1 MTTKDPAKADSAE
14 EATQAKAASS
24 PHPDDSRKPD
34 DPTDLAKPAWG
45 YVFKRTVSEFGK
57 DQCTDLAAALTY
69 YAVLAIFP
77 ALLALVSIL
86 GFFGQAEATTET
98 VLNVL
103 SNVSSQASET
113 VGPAIEQLAS
123 SETAGLTFVVGLL
136 GALWSA
142 SGFVNA
148 FSRAMNRIYE
158 VEEGRPF
165 WKLRPVMLAITVV
178 VLLLVVLMALLLVL
192 SGPVAEAIGGVIGL
206 GSTALTV
213 WNIAKWP
220 VMVFFAVLMVAVL
233 YYATPNLQQPKFKWV
248 SIGSLIAL
256 IVLALTTVAFSFYV
270 ANFGSYQQTY
280 GAIAGVIIFLLW
292 LWLANLSLLF
302 GAEFDAEL
310 ERGRELQ
317 AGIEAEETVQLP
329 PRDTKAAQKKR
340 DKQLE
345 LVDRGRELRQKYGRD
360 RDDRRSSRSKN

>member
-1 MTTKDPAKADSAE
+1 MSTKDPAKADSTE

-34 DPTDLAKPAWG
+34 SPTDIAKPAWG
-45 YVFKRTVSEFGK
+45 YVFKRTVSEFSK

-86 GFFGQAEATTET
+86 GFFGQAQATTDA
-98 VLNVL
+98 VLNIL
-103 SNVSSQASET
+103 SNIAPEAESTLEQ
-113 VGPAIEQLAS
+113 PIQQLAS
-123 SETAGLTFVVGLL
+123 SNTAGLTFVIGLL
-136 GALWSA
+136 GAIWSA
-142 SGFVNA
+142 SGFVGA
-148 FSRAMNRIYE
+148 FARAMNRMYE

-165 WKLRPVMLAITVV
+165 WKLRPVMLVITVV
-178 VLLLVVLMALLLVL
+178 VLLLIVLMALLLIL
-192 SGPVAEAIGGVIGL
+192 SGPVAEAVGNAIGL
-206 GSTALTV
+206 GSTALTI

-220 VMVFFAVLMVAVL
+220 VIVFFAVLMIAVL
-233 YYATPNLQQPKFKWV
+233 YYAAPNLKQPKFKWV
-248 SIGSLIAL
+248 SVGSIIAL
-256 IVLALTTVAFSFYV
+256 LVLALTTAAFSFYI
-270 ANFGSYQQTY
+270 ANFGNYQRTY

-292 LWLANLSLLF
+292 IWLANLSLLF

-329 PRDTKAAQKKR
+329 PRDTKAAEKKR
-340 DKQLE
+340 DKQIE
-345 LVDRGRELRQKYGRD
+345 LVDRGRELRHKYGRD
-360 RDDRRSSRSKN
+360 RDSRERNKS

>member
-1 MTTKDPAKADSAE
+1 VTTKDPAKADSAE

-34 DPTDLAKPAWG
+34 SPTDIAKPAWG
-45 YVFKRTVSEFGK
+45 YVFKRTVSEFSK

-86 GFFGQAEATTET
+86 GLFGQAEATTGA
-98 VLNVL
+98 VLDILRTMSPDAATNL
-103 SNVSSQASET
+103 EQPIAQLTSSGA
-113 VGPAIEQLAS
+113 
-123 SETAGLTFVVGLL
+123 AGLTFVIGLL

-142 SGFVNA
+142 SGYVGA
-148 FSRAMNRIYE
+148 FSRAMNRMYE

-165 WKLRPVMLAITVV
+165 WKLRPVMLVITVV
-178 VLLLVVLMALLLVL
+178 VILLVVLMALLLIL
-192 SGPVAEAIGGVIGL
+192 SGPVAEAVGSAIGL
-206 GSTALTV
+206 GSTAVTV

-220 VMVFFAVLMVAVL
+220 VVVFFAVLMVAVL
-233 YYATPNLQQPKFKWV
+233 YYAAPNLKQPKFKWV
-248 SIGSLIAL
+248 SVGSMIAL
-256 IVLALTTVAFSFYV
+256 LVLAIATVGFSFYV

-310 ERGRELQ
+310 ERGRQLQ

-329 PRDTKAAQKKR
+329 PRDDKQAKKKR
-340 DKQLE
+340 DKQLA

-360 RDDRRSSRSKN
+360 RSDRERSRS